1 MKNFALLI
9 ALFWIYLPDLSKAKA
24 EEMAYGVKY
33 EVVPIQ
39 TSGIQIKLI
48 TQDSSLYDLNLE
60 EGDILLKLEDP
71 DLNLCGYPLEFVLNV
86 IKERLFTNKPLFLLV
101 NRNKRHVRIFR
112 YEGIGA
118 EITDHD
124 QMVMVTDIDFPGP
137 AYDAQLE
144 IGDVILK
151 VNGVSVTKS
160 DQVARLVHRTKTYG
174 LINLEIKRG
183 VEKKLIK
190 ARKWSIYGSSII
202 RTPMK
207 KRI

>member
-1 MKNFALLI
+1 MRNLTLFI
-9 ALFWIYLPDLSKAKA
+9 ALFWTFWPNLSKA
-24 EEMAYGVKY
+24 EEMDYGVKY

-39 TSGIQIKLI
+39 TSGIKIKLI
-48 TQDSSLYDLNLE
+48 TQDSWLYDLSLG

-71 DLNLCGYPLEFVLNV
+71 DLNLCGYPFEFVLNA

-101 NRNKRHVRIFR
+101 NRNQRYVRIFR

-137 AYDAQLE
+137 AYDARLE

-160 DQVARLVHRTKTYG
+160 DRVARLVHRTKIQG
-174 LINLEIKRG
+174 IVHLEIKRG
-183 VEKKLIK
+183 KERKLIEV
-190 ARKWSIYGSSII
+190 RKWSIYGSSVI